1 MVLNIKNATEI
12 TEKKGTFLLYGPP
25 GTGKTTS
32 VKFFPGK
39 TLVLDIDRTS
49 KVLKGCENIDIAEIS
64 NINTWQHWEEVL
76 QDIVKNKE
84 KYSKYDNIVVDN
96 ISELER
102 CILSDLGS
110 KGKNKGVPSQGDYQ
124 YMQFRLVNSLRY
136 MKELNKNLVWLAWE
150 DTDLYTTAE
159 GQQFNRTYPQINR
172 RIINNIAGLCDV
184 VGKLMLNDEG
194 KRGYVLSPTN
204 SIYAKNQLDNRKGCL
219 QEEILIRDK
228 LEEGK

>member
-12 TEKKGTFLLYGPP
+12 IEKKGTFLLYGPP

-49 KVLKGCENIDIAEIS
+49 KVLKGCESIDIAEIS

-84 KYSKYDNIVVDN
+84 KYNQYDNIVVDN

-136 MKELNKNLVWLAWE
+136 MKELNKNLVWFAWE

-204 SIYAKNQLDNRKGCL
+204 SIYAKNQLDDRKGCL

-228 LEEGK
+228 LEE